1 MCRNIVDLQQTM
13 SIMKRKRAQSELLQQ
28 HRPVTSKENLA
39 LIQLKACRTHRTRLL
54 MRWHLET

>member
-13 SIMKRKRAQSELLQQ
+13 SIMKRKRAQSELLQ

-39 LIQLKACRTHRTRLL
+39 LIQLKPAERTGRVC
-54 MRWHLET
+54 